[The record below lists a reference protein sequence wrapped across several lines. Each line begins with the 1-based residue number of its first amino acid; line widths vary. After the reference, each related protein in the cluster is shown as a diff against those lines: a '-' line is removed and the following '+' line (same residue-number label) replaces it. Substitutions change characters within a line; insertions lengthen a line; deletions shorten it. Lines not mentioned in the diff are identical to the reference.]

1 MRVALP
7 DGSTAT
13 VEPSGQGSIVARHV
27 GDACVWG
34 QAFRWSAYDEKG
46 KPDPSR
52 HDREIAAILER
63 MSASPDDFNRWWL
76 R

>member
-1 MRVALP
+1 
-7 DGSTAT
+7 
-13 VEPSGQGSIVARHV
+13 VARHV

-46 KPDPSR
+46 KPDPTR